1 MIEKLRSARGNV
13 LFERRLRINERE
25 NTQFNN
31 NLRTIYTILKM
42 HNIQYSLVGGLA
54 MKAILGEE
62 INARRKNGT
71 IYDFDAVAL
80 GPDKGTINDA
90 LEELERAKK
99 GKKMFPEIGIE
110 PINFSDSPIAPKPFA
125 LLSSMRKNNKDDY
138 FLTYREIEMDVPPET
153 IKLETVLLNGIEFP
167 CFPPKTILY
176 RYLVRGGMMK
186 EKDDGKLVKLT
197 DFIVAHEH
205 DQLDDSLYA
214 PYLEFAEQ
222 IRARYPLPINVF
234 DLFWKL
240 DHLMGDGISGSA
252 GFIYGLIHLF
262 RES

>member
-1 MIEKLRSARGNV
+1 MIEKPRSARGNV
-13 LFERRLRINERE
+13 LFERRLRINEIE
-25 NTQFNN
+25 NTQFND
-31 NLRTIYTILKM
+31 NLRTIDTILKKYK
-42 HNIQYSLVGGLA
+42 IEYSLVGGLA
-54 MKAILGEE
+54 MKAIIGEKV
-62 INARRKNGT
+62 NARRENGT

-80 GPDKGTINDA
+80 GPDKEAINDA
-90 LEELERAKK
+90 MEELERAKK

-110 PINFSDSPIAPKPFA
+110 PINFSDSPIPAKPFA
-125 LLSSMRKNNKDDY
+125 LLSSMRKNPRGEY
-138 FLTYREIEMDVPPET
+138 FFTYRDIEVAVPPET
-153 IKLETVLLNGIEFP
+153 MRLETILLNGIEFP

-186 EKDDGKLVKLT
+186 EKDDGKLIKLT

-222 IRARYPLPINVF
+222 IRNRYPLPINVF

-240 DHLMGDGISGSA
+240 DHLIGDGISGSA

>member
-1 MIEKLRSARGNV
+1 MIEKPRSAQGNV
-13 LFERRLRINERE
+13 LFERRLRISERE
-25 NTQFNN
+25 NTQFND
-31 NLRTIYTILKM
+31 NLKTIDIILKK

-54 MKAILGEE
+54 MKAILGGKVS
-62 INARRKNGT
+62 ARRENGT

-80 GPDKGTINDA
+80 GPDKKSIENA
-90 LEELERAKK
+90 LKELEKAKK

-110 PINFSDSPIAPKPFA
+110 PINFSDSPISAKPLA
-125 LLSSMRKNNKDDY
+125 LLSSMRKNAKGDY
-138 FLTYREIEMDVPPET
+138 FLTYRNIEVVVPPET

-176 RYLVRGGMMK
+176 RYLIRGGMMK

-222 IRARYPLPINVF
+222 IRTRYPLPINVF